1 MSFLSNIKDS
11 VNTSLPEFE
20 NLDEGIDY
28 IVKNMELL
36 SKDLSEE
43 DFYLNKRWLEVRDDH
58 NFKES
63 ILHIFKANGEY
74 LRILNGDIDQ
84 GNWEQNVGG
93 FIIKYANR
101 HELYES
107 VFLNDN
113 FFVLKKH
120 GNQNLNG
127 SRKYFFLV
135 KENFAGNKEWD
146 ELLESMYGVYKGNIN
161 YLLAVAVIVLVIA
174 VFIYFSIF

>member
-1 MSFLSNIKDS
+1 MSILSNIKDS

-63 ILHIFKANGEY
+63 ILHIFKENGEY

-93 FIIKYANR
+93 FIIKYANK

-120 GNQNLNG
+120 GTQNFKG

-161 YLLAVAVIVLVIA
+161 YIAIVAIVISIVVIFMLL
-174 VFIYFSIF
+174 SC